1 MLIQL
6 FLRYPLLALLLHV
19 GLGFLSKAQPAVVAA
34 LYMVIALVAILE
46 IVATRDKDH
55 LTAYYGLYLTG
66 FEVLSR
72 MSKSA
77 LFWEIGKYSCIAVF
91 GVGSIFSLVQKK
103 RPYLFFAYLILLLPG
118 ILVSAAYGGADE
130 ERIRDLVSQYFS
142 GPVALLAAGWYFY
155 QRPMQKAQL
164 AYLIRVGILPSV
176 AVVTLL
182 FLGKSLLEIDFIGGS
197 NFEASGGFGP
207 NQVSSALGWAI
218 VLAVAGLLLGLSPT
232 GYRLLDYSLLTLLV
246 FRGLLTFSRGGM
258 MGAFGAIGLSV
269 LVLFLISGTYRT
281 RMKKLMPRIV
291 LGSFVLL
298 AVAFFANDLT
308 GNFLLYRYQGKSTS
322 DVVQGRSRSKSEYL
336 SGREEIMES
345 ELSAFVENPV
355 LGIGIGRGTLYREAS
370 ARTQRIASHTEFT
383 RMLGEHGLLGLLAI
397 VCVFMALPY
406 KHFRQLKNDDNR
418 LWMMVLFILSMFTL
432 AHSGM
437 RMALP
442 SVAFGLAF
450 LWILKD
456 KKPD

>member
-1 MLIQL
+1 MLVQL
-6 FLRYPLLALLLHV
+6 FVRYPLLALLLHV

-34 LYMVIALVAILE
+34 LYLVIALVAMLE

-55 LTAYYGLYLTG
+55 LAAYYGLYLTG

-91 GVGSIFSLVQKK
+91 GVGSIFSLTQKK
-103 RPYLFFAYLILLLPG
+103 RPYLFIAYLLLLLPG
-118 ILVSAAYGGADE
+118 ILVSAAYGGAGE

-142 GPVALLAAGWYFY
+142 GPVVLLAAGWYFF
-155 QRPMQKAQL
+155 QRPIPKTQL

-176 AVVTLL
+176 AVITLL
-182 FLGKSLLEIDFIGGS
+182 FLGKSLSEIDFIGGS
-197 NFEASGGFGP
+197 NFDASGGFGP
-207 NQVSSALGWAI
+207 NQVSSSLGWAI
-218 VLAVAGLLLGLSPT
+218 VLAVLGLLLGLSPT
-232 GYRLLDYSLLTLLV
+232 GYRLLDYPLLILLV

-269 LVLFLISGTYRT
+269 ILLFFTSRDYRAQMKRRMPQLVLGFA
-281 RMKKLMPRIV
+281 V
-291 LGSFVLL
+291 LVA
-298 AVAFFANDLT
+298 AVFFANDLT

-322 DVVQGRSRSKSEYL
+322 EVILGRSITKSEYL

-345 ELSAFVENPV
+345 ELSAFVESPV

-383 RMLGEHGLLGLLAI
+383 RMLGEHGLLGLVAI
-397 VCVFMALPY
+397 VCVFIVLPFQHY
-406 KHFRQLKNDDNR
+406 RGLQNDENR
-418 LWMMVLFILSMFTL
+418 LWMTTLFIVSMFTL

-442 SVAFGLAF
+442 SVAYGLAF

-456 KKPD
+456 NKPA